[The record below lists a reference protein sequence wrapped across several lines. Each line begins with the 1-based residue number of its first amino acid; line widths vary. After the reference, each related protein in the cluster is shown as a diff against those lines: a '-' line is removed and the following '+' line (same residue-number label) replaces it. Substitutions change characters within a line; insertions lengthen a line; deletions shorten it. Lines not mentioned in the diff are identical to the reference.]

1 MNKYIEV
8 VDSIEGWFV
17 WEELCPLLKKVDE
30 IQAKGH
36 ILEIG
41 IHHGKS
47 FIPMTTLLKEEEIAV
62 AVDVFEDQQYNY
74 DLSGNGSTIKF
85 KENILKVYEKNSIFD
100 KIRIVKKD
108 STKMNAAEYLSITQ
122 GNKYRIISIDGC
134 HTKSATLYD
143 LNNAIQ
149 ILTDDGIIILDDY
162 FNAHW
167 PGVKFGVDLFMAQN
181 ADFRLVYLNANK
193 FIICHKGY
201 YSQYI
206 DLLGELKGN
215 NAQAFESRCWLG
227 EVFKKQD

>member
-1 MNKYIEV
+1 MPTI
-8 VDSIEGWFV
+8 
-17 WEELCPLLKKVDE
+17 LKKVDE
-30 IQAKGH
+30 IQGKGH

-41 IHHGKS
+41 IHHGES
-47 FIPMTTLLKEEEIAV
+47 FIPMTTLLKEEEIDV

-74 DLSGNGSTIKF
+74 DLSGNGSTIKL
-85 KENILKVYEKNSIFD
+85 KEN
-100 KIRIVKKD
+100 
-108 STKMNAAEYLSITQ
+108 TQ

-149 ILTDDGIIILDDY
+149 ILTADVIIILDDY
-162 FNAHW
+162 FNHHC
-167 PGVKFGVDLFMAQN
+167 PGVKFGVDIFMEQN

-193 FIICHKGY
+193 FIICNKDF

-215 NAQAFESRCWLG
+215 IAQAFNHDVG
-227 EVFKKQD
+227 